1 MKARQIFRLAP
12 TVIAPVY
19 AETMR
24 TISVVIPAKNDAA
37 MLENCL
43 AALARQ
49 SRPADEIIVVDNAST
64 DATAAVARRFGTV
77 VLYEPQPGITA
88 AASHGYD
95 AAIGDIIA
103 RCDADSLVPTDWL
116 ERIERTMVEHPDAVA
131 VTGPA
136 TFYDLTRLGDWLA
149 RVLYLGAYFF
159 SAGAA
164 LAGIPLFGSN
174 FAISA
179 SAWRRVRATVH
190 RESAT
195 VHDDL
200 DLSFQLLPG
209 MAVVYDRELRMQ
221 ISARPFDSL
230 RSMAVRSWRGIATL
244 GFNWSGWIH
253 RRQLVVRAQSSPTRG
268 IALARGSEASLP

>member
-1 MKARQIFRLAP
+1 MSPVHAHNDRAGTAVKARQIFRLAP

-174 FAISA
+174 FAMRRDL
-179 SAWRRVRATVH
+179 WRSVSPTVP
-190 RESAT
+190 RDEPDL
-195 VHDDL
+195 HDDF
-200 DLSFQLLPG
+200 DLSYRIRPG
-209 MAVVYDRELRMQ
+209 QHVRYDRAMVVRISGRPFRSLTAMLRR
-221 ISARPFDSL
+221 SARAWTTMRLHFPSEL
-230 RSMAVRSWRGIATL
+230 P
-244 GFNWSGWIH
+244 H
-253 RRQLVVRAQSSPTRG
+253 RRWYARARSAG
-268 IALARGSEASLP
+268 